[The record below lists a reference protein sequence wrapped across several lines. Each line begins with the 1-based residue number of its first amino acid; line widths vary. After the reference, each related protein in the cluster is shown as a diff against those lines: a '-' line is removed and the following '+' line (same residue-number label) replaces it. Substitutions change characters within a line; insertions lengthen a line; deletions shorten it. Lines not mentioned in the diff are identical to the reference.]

1 MGRYASPYLREDDLV
16 PRRTIGKHELPR
28 ERGRRRAEVELAP
41 ENELIDSGNPANPG
55 PLHRKG
61 AHRGKRSL
69 RPTIGTALG
78 VATTGAIMVAAN
90 ATVTEPQVIVG
101 QPVFSEEPEPITA
114 DSTVVVTPPRVDVTT
129 EAAPPPPPPPVVEP
143 PTELVPVVEQAV
155 PKVEYTPA
163 PPTPTVIVPPAPVV
177 APGAAT
183 RQQILNAA
191 YAQIGVWQDCTML
204 VTNSLRSVG
213 IYHHGWPISY
223 FNLGYQVARSDALPG
238 DLVYYQH
245 GSWSGSLAHIAV
257 YAGNGRAVH
266 GGFNGN
272 QTVEY
277 SVDVG
282 SGPVFI
288 RVT

>member
-28 ERGRRRAEVELAP
+28 ESGRRRAELTLAD
-41 ENELIDSGNPANPG
+41 ETELINPTSPANPG

-61 AHRGKRSL
+61 AHRGPKNRAPS
-69 RPTIGTALG
+69 IAFG
-78 VATTGAIMVAAN
+78 VATTGAIALASAAT
-90 ATVTEPQVIVG
+90 AQQPTVSIGQVVHTAVPAE
-101 QPVFSEEPEPITA
+101 QQPITA
-114 DSTVVVTPPRVDVTT
+114 DTTIVVAQPKVEVTT
-129 EAAPPPPPPPVVEP
+129 IPAPPPPEP
-143 PTELVPVVEQAV
+143 PA
-155 PKVEYTPA
+155 PKVEYIPA
-163 PPTPTVIVPPAPVV
+163 PEPTPTPVVVVPPKPV
-177 APGAAT
+177 APPVNAGAAA
-183 RQQILNAA
+183 RQAILGAA

-223 FNLGYQVARSDALPG
+223 FTLGYQVSRLDALPG
-238 DLVYYQH
+238 DLVYYQY
-245 GSWSGSLAHIAV
+245 GGAPGTLAHIAV

>member
-1 MGRYASPYLREDDLV
+1 MAGKYADPHAITDDRELHHPV
-16 PRRTIGKHELPR
+16 GKHADIKPS
-28 ERGRRRAEVELAP
+28 GRRRAELDLAGETELLNP
-41 ENELIDSGNPANPG
+41 TNPANPG

-61 AHRGKRSL
+61 KHRGPKNRAPS
-69 RPTIGTALG
+69 IALG
-78 VATTGAIMVAAN
+78 VATTGAIALAST
-90 ATVTEPQVIVG
+90 ATAQQPAVTIGQVVHTAVPAE
-101 QPVFSEEPEPITA
+101 QQPITA
-114 DSTVVVTPPRVDVTT
+114 DTTIVVAQPKVEVTT
-129 EAAPPPPPPPVVEP
+129 IPAPPPP
-143 PTELVPVVEQAV
+143 A
-155 PKVEYTPA
+155 PKVEYIP
-163 PPTPTVIVPPAPVV
+163 PPEPTPTPVVVVPPKPV
-177 APGAAT
+177 APPMNAGAAA
-183 RQQILNAA
+183 RQAIINAA

-223 FNLGYQVARSDALPG
+223 FTLGYQVSRLDALPG
-238 DLVYYQH
+238 DLVYYQY
-245 GSWSGSLAHIAV
+245 GGAPGTLAHIAV

>member
-1 MGRYASPYLREDDLV
+1 MAGRYASPYLREDDLV

-28 ERGRRRAEVELAP
+28 ESGRRRAELELAP
-41 ENELIDSGNPANPG
+41 ENELIDATNPANPG

-61 AHRGKRSL
+61 KHRGKRSAKPL
-69 RPTIGTALG
+69 VSLG
-78 VATTGAIMVAAN
+78 LATTGAIAL
-90 ATVTEPQVIVG
+90 ATGATAQQPSVQVG
-101 QPVFSEEPEPITA
+101 QTVFVEAADTGVVPITA
-114 DSTVVVTPPRVDVTT
+114 DIVELPSPRVEVTT
-129 EAAPPPPPPPVVEP
+129 EAAPPPPPVVIE
-143 PTELVPVVEQAV
+143 E

-163 PPTPTVIVPPAPVV
+163 PAPAPTPVVVVPPAP
-177 APGAAT
+177 AQPPASAGAAT
-183 RQQILNAA
+183 RQAIVNAA

-204 VTNSLRSVG
+204 VTNSLAQVG

-223 FNLGYQVARSDALPG
+223 FNLGYQVSRVDALPG

-272 QTVEY
+272 QTVEF